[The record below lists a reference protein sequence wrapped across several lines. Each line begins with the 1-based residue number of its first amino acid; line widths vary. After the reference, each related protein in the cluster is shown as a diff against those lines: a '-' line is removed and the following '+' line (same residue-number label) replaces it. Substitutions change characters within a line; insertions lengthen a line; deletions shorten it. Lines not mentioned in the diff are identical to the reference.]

1 MKIIQKSDRVNLSTQ
16 KENWLQLDVSLNDIV
31 CRNDNDIPFRLLE
44 WRIENRTPK
53 AKVVRELTDEM
64 KAELIRMG
72 YTILLTERK

>member
-1 MKIIQKSDRVNLSTQ
+1 MKILQKSDKVNLAQ